1 LLNEACIITESR
13 LIPAG
18 DIFFRETIL
27 PEEKRKLLSKNLIPV
42 ELVESRLQ
50 DTNITQQEK
59 QMLNDYLTL
68 NRKNNTDGTA
78 N

>member
-1 LLNEACIITESR
+1 

-42 ELVESRLQ
+42 DLVESRLEEQ
-50 DTNITQQEK
+50 NISKQEK
-59 QMLNDYLTL
+59 QMLNDYLVL
-68 NRKNNTDGTA
+68 NRKNNTDGTT